1 MEHNTSIETGRA
13 IGGAL
18 CIALLLKLFLFDFMI
33 TEGQSMVPAI
43 KPGSILVVNKL
54 AYGLRLP
61 WSEDYLLWWAMPE
74 PGDVVVFYTPF
85 GEIAVKRCT
94 GLTENQTFMALGD
107 NSLQSYDSRAYGP
120 IPLRN
125 ILGKVLL
132 L

>member
-1 MEHNTSIETGRA
+1 MENNTSIETGRA

-18 CIALLLKLFLFDFMI
+18 FVALLLKLFLFDFMI

-61 WSEDYLLWWAMPE
+61 WSKGYLLWWAMPK
-74 PGDVVVFYTPF
+74 PGDVVVFYTPCR
-85 GEIAVKRCT
+85 EIAVKRCAE
-94 GLTENQTFMALGD
+94 LTENHTFMALGD

-120 IPLRN
+120 IPLSN
-125 ILGKVLL
+125 ILGKVLII
-132 L
+132 